1 MPELPE
7 VETVC
12 RGLRETVF
20 GKTIVRVDTN
30 APKNSIV
37 VSTSIRPH
45 DFSLALAN
53 RTILGV
59 TRRGK
64 NILIALSG
72 DLVLWVHLKMT
83 GHFFYDET
91 PVAPGKHDL
100 VVFHLTDGHSA
111 CPTPAGA
118 APTDAQP
125 APSSL
130 RGATRLGGARRSN
143 PSSQLPD
150 TAPADASLSSTSLRV
165 SRPPRRG
172 DRSNLSSSYLR
183 FNDYRRFGRLRLFNK
198 SELWEQKGLVEL
210 GPEPLELSAADFV
223 ALCRKRPRQLKPAL
237 LDQSFLAGVGNIY
250 ADESL
255 WAAKL
260 HPQRLTTSVSPKKL
274 TDLHGHIQ
282 RLLKLAIRKAG
293 TSVDSYSGVNGQ
305 PGLFQKYLKVY
316 DREGKPCVRC
326 KAKIIRRKLGSR
338 SAHFCPRCQKLK

>member
-12 RGLRETVF
+12 RGLRETVV
-20 GKTIVRVDTN
+20 GKTILAVSIN

-37 VSTSIRPH
+37 VSPSLKPA
-45 DFSLALAN
+45 DFSQALAS

-83 GHFFYDET
+83 GHFFYDEQ
-91 PVAPGKHDL
+91 PSVPDKHDL
-100 VVFHLTDGHSA
+100 VLFHLATANPVD
-111 CPTPAGA
+111 P
-118 APTDAQP
+118 
-125 APSSL
+125 SL
-130 RGATRLGGARRSN
+130 RGAASADASPPHMSLRGARSSERRSNLASLPRDTSSADASPTHTSLRVPRFAGRSN
-143 PSSQLPD
+143 PSS
-150 TAPADASLSSTSLRV
+150 SF
-165 SRPPRRG
+165 
-172 DRSNLSSSYLR
+172 LR
-183 FNDYRRFGRLRLFNK
+183 FNDYRRFGRLRLFYLH
-198 SELWEQKGLVEL
+198 ELWEQKGLKEL
-210 GPEPLELSAADFV
+210 GPEPLEISADEFV
-223 ALCRKRPRQLKPAL
+223 ALCRKRPRMLKPAL

-260 HPQRLTTSVSPKKL
+260 HPKRLTTSVSPTKL
-274 TDLHGHIQ
+274 AELHGHIQ

-305 PGLFQKYLKVY
+305 PGSFQKYLKVY
-316 DREGKPCVRC
+316 GREGEPCPRC
-326 KAKIIRRKLGSR
+326 RTKIVRRKLGTR
-338 SAHFCPRCQKLK
+338 SAHYCPRCQKVR